1 MNVLLSLLQ
10 KSTDYNQ
17 LLKAVEAKQ
26 AVAVS
31 GLSQAPRSH
40 VLAAAHE
47 QSGRPLVAVCQD
59 DMAAK
64 RLASELGAFLGEEP
78 PVLPSRELTLAG
90 AIGVSRQWE
99 QQRLR
104 LLYAL
109 AQGRVPVLVA
119 SLDALLLR
127 TLPRQTLFSASVTL
141 RVGAEYSMPELIE
154 RLTRAGYSRASLVE
168 GAGQFALRGGILDV
182 YSPAQEKPLRAEFF
196 GDELDTMGYFDP
208 ITQRRTE
215 NVDEAV
221 LLPVA
226 ETEPHLH
233 PQGISGLCEDLRAI
247 IARQQRRKTPNQA
260 LIETLQKDCE
270 ALENETL
277 FASADRYM
285 ALIYPEFTTA
295 ASYLPQ
301 EAIVAFCDHGNLQRG
316 EKDRAE
322 EFGLLLDSFLTS
334 GTLFG
339 ELCDYYAT
347 MDDLAASL
355 RGRAVIYCDSFLAAR
370 YPESLP
376 PKQLL
381 SFTARQLPG
390 YGGSL
395 ETAAA
400 DLRNYASN
408 QYGSIVLCGGQR
420 RGEILKEMLAKSGL
434 NALLSFPLTK
444 LPQPGQILIAGGSLP
459 AGLEYPTL
467 KFAILTEGQIAVRQ
481 ERKRVRAPKKATNRK
496 KLDSFTDLTP
506 GDLVVHEHHGIGR
519 YVGMEQ
525 LKVGGVTKDYVKIAY
540 QGTDCLYVPAT
551 QLDLVSKYIGAGE
564 DTPVR
569 LNKLGGDQWQKTKA
583 KAKAAAKDLAAGLI
597 KLYAERKR
605 LPGFAFAAD
614 SPWQQEFEESFEY
627 AETDDQLRCI
637 DEIKRDME
645 SPAPMDRLLCG
656 DVGFGKTEVAL
667 RAAMKC
673 MLDGKQVAILVPT
686 TVLAQ
691 QHYLTAMRRFAT
703 FPVTIDVLSRFRT
716 PAQIKKTLFDLQSG
730 KIDLIV
736 GTHKLLQKDIH
747 FHDLGLLIVDE
758 EQRFG
763 VTHKERLKELSRGV
777 DVLTLSATPIPR
789 TLNMALSGLR
799 DMSTIEQPPQDRYPV
814 QTFVLEH
821 QDGILDEAI
830 RRELARGG
838 QVYYLHNRVESID
851 QCAAKIKQR
860 IPEAEIAVAHG
871 KMNEEQ
877 LGDVMQA
884 MSNGEVQILVCTTI
898 IETGIDIPNVNTLII
913 EDADRLGLA
922 QLHQIR
928 GRVGRSSRH
937 AYAYLTF
944 RKGKVLSEI
953 AEKRLDT
960 IREYAEFGSG
970 FKIAMRDLEIR
981 GAGDL
986 LGAEQSGHMMTV
998 GYDMYLKL
1006 LEDAVLEE
1014 RGEEAQKEPECTAD
1028 LTVTANINKDY
1039 VTSGEQR
1046 MDLYRRMAAIRTQED
1061 ADELLDEI
1069 VDRFGDP
1076 PKGVMNL
1083 IAIALLRARAAAAG
1097 ITEITQK
1104 DGVILLSLA
1113 TMDFAA
1119 ISGCCA
1125 EAQFKGR
1132 IFFSAGK
1139 VPMLSVKLKKT
1150 DDPLKLAT
1158 QLVGVYAALRAQT
1171 AGT

>member
-1 MNVLLSLLQ
+1 MHPLTSLFAELPEF
-10 KSTDYNQ
+10 SE
-17 LLKAVEAKQ
+17 LMLKIKNKRTPC
-26 AVAVS
+26 AVS
-31 GLSQAPRSH
+31 GLAH
-40 VLAAAHE
+40 VHRAGIAAAAIE
-47 QSGRPLVAVCQD
+47 SLSRPALIVTPDEDAARRMAEDLLGFSGIQATVLPAREFMFHNIESASHGWEHQRIGALHRMMTDASGVTIAPVEAL
-59 DMAAK
+59 MSAAIPPQV
-64 RLASELGAFLGEEP
+64 LEEGAF
-78 PVLPSRELTLAG
+78 TLACG
-90 AIGVSRQWE
+90 EAYFLDNLLE
-99 QQRLR
+99 Q
-104 LLYAL
+104 
-109 AQGRVPVLVA
+109 
-119 SLDALLLR
+119 
-127 TLPRQTLFSASVTL
+127 
-141 RVGAEYSMPELIE
+141 
-154 RLTRAGYSRASLVE
+154 LTRAGYARSAAVE
-168 GAGQFALRGGILDV
+168 GPGQFAVRGDILDF
-182 YSPAQEKPLRAEFF
+182 YSPEAEYPIRAEFF
-196 GDELDTMGYFDP
+196 GDELDSLSYFSIDS
-208 ITQRRTE
+208 QRRGE
-215 NVDEAV
+215 RIERALILPCREV
-221 LLPVA
+221 L
-226 ETEPHLH
+226 PHL
-233 PQGISGLCEDLRAI
+233 GATGVKGLAKLLNKLAAANLTKRAEL
-247 IARQQRRKTPNQA
+247 AKNLTRDAER
-260 LIETLQKDCE
+260 
-270 ALENETL
+270 LEQL
-277 FASADRYM
+277 GSLPAIDRYLSAVYPDKLYT
-285 ALIYPEFTTA
+285 ALD
-295 ASYLPQ
+295 YLPEDTLVFFSDSGRVR
-301 EAIVAFCDHGNLQRG
+301 EAAKAFTFRMG
-316 EKDRAE
+316 EDIKSLAE
-322 EFGLLLDSFLTS
+322 GGLIMPKLCACYIDYSEFIYNVEKQDVITLDTFLTQS
-334 GTLFG
+334 
-339 ELCDYYAT
+339 
-347 MDDLAASL
+347 DDLAPRS
-355 RGRAVIYCDSFLAAR
+355 VVSILA
-370 YPESLP
+370 
-376 PKQLL
+376 KQLP
-381 SFTARQLPG
+381 S
-390 YGGSL
+390 YGGSV

-400 DLRNYASN
+400 DIRSYLAQDYRVLVLTGGGERA
-408 QYGSIVLCGGQR
+408 QYMS
-420 RGEILKEMLAKSGL
+420 E
-434 NALLSFPLTK
+434 ALLNEGVDAPAVEGETLPKHGQALCAEGALSAGFEFPALR
-444 LPQPGQILIAGGSLP
+444 LAVI
-459 AGLEYPTL
+459 
-467 KFAILTEGQIAVRQ
+467 TEGQVMLRRR
-481 ERKRVRAPKKATNRK
+481 ERAKKKSKKSSRERVKSYA
-496 KLDSFTDLTP
+496 DLTV

-519 YVGMEQ
+519 FTGMERIT
-525 LKVGGVTKDYVKIAY
+525 VDGVEKDYVRIAFA
-540 QGTDCLYVPAT
+540 GKDNLFVPAT
-551 QLDLVSKYIGAGE
+551 NLDLISKYIGGGAISE
-564 DTPVR
+564 DVPVK
-569 LNKLGGDQWQKTKA
+569 LNKLGGTEWQKARARA
-583 KAKAAAKDLAAGLI
+583 KGAAQDLAKKLI
-597 KLYAERKR
+597 ELYAERRR
-605 LPGFAFAAD
+605 LKGFAFPKD
-614 SPWQQEFEESFEY
+614 DELQRGFEASFEFD
-627 AETDDQLRCI
+627 ETDDQLRCVE
-637 DEIKRDME
+637 EIKADMQ
-645 SPAPMDRLLCG
+645 AGYPMDRLLCG

-673 MLDGKQVAILVPT
+673 ILDGKQVAILVPT

-691 QHYLTAMRRFAT
+691 QHYLTAMRRFST

-736 GTHKLLQKDIH
+736 GTHKLLQKEIH
-747 FHDLGLLIVDE
+747 FKDLGLLIVDE

-821 QDGILDEAI
+821 QDGILDEAM

-877 LGDVMQA
+877 LGDVMQS
-884 MSNGEVQILVCTTI
+884 MSNGEIQILVCTTI

-1039 VTSGEQR
+1039 VSSGEQR
-1046 MDLYRRMAAIRTQED
+1046 MDLYRRMAAIRTKED

-1104 DGVILLSLA
+1104 DGAILLSLA

-1119 ISGCCA
+1119 ISACCA

-1139 VPMLSVKLKKT
+1139 VPMLSVKLKKGE
-1150 DDPLKLAT
+1150 DALKLAT
-1158 QLVGVYAALRAQT
+1158 QLVGTYAAMRAQT
-1171 AGT
+1171 AEG